1 MRIGIIGA
9 GQLGQ
14 MLGMAARELGM
25 DCQFIDPSADPPAA
39 ACGPVIQAAYDDYDA
54 LISGIASKLQPG
66 DQLVFMSNGGFG
78 AVRQKLTAALNNR
91 R

>member
-1 MRIGIIGA
+1 MGVHNETLADALCQADVIELYRPNDFGPDFDSA
-9 GQLGQ
+9 LEPLGDR
-14 MLGMAARELGM
+14 LE
-25 DCQFIDPSADPPAA
+25 I
-39 ACGPVIQAAYDDYDA
+39 YDDYDA